1 MLPLLAPLF
10 AQLVS
15 LQLGNRTEARYV
27 DINDTQRFEG
37 STASVVGL
45 SVNARRTDVQL
56 LYSPAITL
64 SPLEKQPRTFYV
76 YHLSSVSVA
85 HRWRKTTAQLTS
97 SFGIGSLNLQLYGLQ
112 GKAEAP
118 GTTTTPGANTPVPG
132 STTTTPG
139 GTTPTPGDT
148 SANGGTTP
156 TPGTTPNPTGPAQM
170 PGGTPTTPGATSGVP
185 VTKKPDTNQKV
196 RFYTSTTTFTLG
208 HQLAKDA
215 RLVGFAG
222 VSQANSLDKGSQD
235 FFPKL
240 RSEFIGGNATYG
252 YRVAKTDTLGGN
264 LSLIKNWSSN
274 GNEAATANAV
284 AIWVHQFAPR
294 TSGAVNAGINV
305 TRFSQDDGLAGFS
318 VFPTALLSVTHA
330 ARLAGGQL
338 TFLASAF
345 SSPALDPLRAIVDP
359 RIGLLSSVGFTG
371 KKVFVGAS
379 ASTTVSVAP
388 RDNDAGAVDSRQL
401 EGRAGYRLGDSA
413 AIDTGVRMTK
423 QTYGGQTVIPTAWAG
438 FVGVTLGHN
447 FVLMGAH

>member
-1 MLPLLAPLF
+1 
-10 AQLVS
+10 
-15 LQLGNRTEARYV
+15 
-27 DINDTQRFEG
+27 
-37 STASVVGL
+37 
-45 SVNARRTDVQL
+45 
-56 LYSPAITL
+56 
-64 SPLEKQPRTFYV
+64 
-76 YHLSSVSVA
+76 
-85 HRWRKTTAQLTS
+85 
-97 SFGIGSLNLQLYGLQ
+97 
-112 GKAEAP
+112 
-118 GTTTTPGANTPVPG
+118 
-132 STTTTPG
+132 
-139 GTTPTPGDT
+139 
-148 SANGGTTP
+148 
-156 TPGTTPNPTGPAQM
+156 M